1 MQIIVFN
8 NRTGFVDALIGW
20 AARRPITFRCKR
32 STMGLPNLREFVHA
46 PCRFRLRSGR
56 EVFGVV
62 WEVVTKEGQGLW
74 FATIG
79 EYEQYRRNPHQ
90 PISAVPVLP
99 EEILLAERLA
109 G

>member
-1 MQIIVFN
+1 
-8 NRTGFVDALIGW
+8 
-20 AARRPITFRCKR
+20 
-32 STMGLPNLREFVHA
+32 MGLLNLREFVHA

-62 WEVVTKEGQGLW
+62 WEVVTKDGHGLW

-79 EYEQYRRNPHQ
+79 DYERFRRNPHR
-90 PISAVPVLP
+90 PIEAIPMP
-99 EEILLAERLA
+99 ADDILLAERLA